1 MQLIPRSSNLY
12 KTLRSIRSKTIQTLL
27 RLPHVA
33 STAYIHRSVKAAKDL
48 VAGPYVFVNRNC
60 EIGPA
65 TSIGRYTML
74 APGVSIVGGD
84 HVIDEPGV
92 PMQFSGRPAQER
104 TEIGADVW
112 VGAHAIVMRGV
123 VIGEGA
129 IVAAGA
135 VVTTDVPPYEIVGGV
150 PAKKIGERFSC
161 ISDREVHSAAV
172 RGPLMEPNFADKRA

>member
-1 MQLIPRSSNLY
+1 MIRN
-12 KTLRSIRSKTIQTLL
+12 KTNQALL

-33 STAYIHRSVKAAKDL
+33 STAYIHRSVKTARDL

-65 TSIGRYTML
+65 TSIGRYSML

-84 HVIDEPGV
+84 HVIDEPRI
-92 PMQFSGRPAQER
+92 PMQFSGRPAQKS

-129 IVAAGA
+129 VVAAGA
-135 VVTTDVPPYEIVGGV
+135 VVTADVPPYEIFGGV

-161 ISDREVHSAAV
+161 ISAREEHSAAV
-172 RGPLMEPNFADKRA
+172 RGPLMKPNFANKRA